1 MSLLF
6 SGGGAYGQNKNT
18 SARLCAKNAWEGGAY
33 LRDTT
38 VLTYYS
44 GKNVELLKTPLAK
57 TIEVIVNGN
66 SNWYVCRGYVCLHL
80 LQIGILSVHCS

>member
-1 MSLLF
+1 MRE
-6 SGGGAYGQNKNT
+6 GGGG
-18 SARLCAKNAWEGGAY
+18 EEY
-33 LRDTT
+33 LQDTM

-57 TIEVIVNGN
+57 TIEVIVNGD

-80 LQIGILSVHCS
+80 LQIGILSVHCAQVIVHITTK